1 MLGPLLQPPCAD
13 RVPEPT
19 EEMGLGFGVLRA
31 VGGFPN
37 MRGLGVWALEAF
49 RLYAGCLFRYF
60 VELWSLGGLSFK
72 LRDLSRNKFYR
83 QYARLVLIV

>member
-1 MLGPLLQPPCAD
+1 M
-13 RVPEPT
+13 
-19 EEMGLGFGVLRA
+19 
-31 VGGFPN
+31 
-37 MRGLGVWALEAF
+37 
-49 RLYAGCLFRYF
+49 YF